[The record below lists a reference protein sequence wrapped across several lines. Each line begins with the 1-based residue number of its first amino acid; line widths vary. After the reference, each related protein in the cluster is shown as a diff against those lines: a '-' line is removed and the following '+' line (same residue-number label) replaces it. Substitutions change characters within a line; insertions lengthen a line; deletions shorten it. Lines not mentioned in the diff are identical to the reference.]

1 MTRNRPSK
9 HDPQSLSFDTQAVH
23 LGNSIDAGS
32 QAIRTPLV
40 MANSYALPS
49 DGTANGWS
57 GFDGMIY
64 ARDAN
69 TNGQCLEAKLRGMEG
84 AEDAVVFATGVAA
97 LHALFFSY
105 LRSGDHIVVS
115 EVTYEAVWK
124 LFTQLL
130 PERYNIT
137 ATFVDITD
145 LDAVRAA
152 ITPTTRLIHTETIAN
167 PTTLVADV
175 AGLAAVAHEHGI
187 YLSVDSTFTPP
198 PIYRP
203 IADGADFVIHSLT
216 KYINGHGDAMGGVV
230 LGKKELLD
238 TIRYDALLDAG
249 AAISPFNA
257 WMINR
262 GAVTLPLRLQR
273 HVTSAQQIAEY
284 LEAHPA
290 VAYVAYP
297 GLESHSG
304 HELAKRQFGDRGF
317 GGVLSFALEGD
328 IPLQR
333 RVVEN
338 LEVITHAVSLGHDE
352 SLIVFVGPEGR
363 GGWEQYPEGFRTYGH
378 FRLSVGLEDPADL
391 IADLDAAIAAAVAG

>member
-1 MTRNRPSK
+1 MTPNRPSK
-9 HDPQSLSFDTQAVH
+9 SEPSSLSFATQAVH
-23 LGNSIDAGS
+23 LGNSIDEGS

-69 TNGQCLEAKLRGMEG
+69 TNGKCLEEKLRGIEG

-105 LRSGDHIVVS
+105 LKAGDHIVVS

-124 LFTQLL
+124 LFTKLL

-137 ATFVDITD
+137 ATFVDVTD
-145 LDAVRAA
+145 LAAVRAA
-152 ITPTTRLIHTETIAN
+152 ITPQTRLIHTETIAN
-167 PTTLVADV
+167 PTTLVADI
-175 AGLAAVAHEHGI
+175 AGLAEIAHSNGL

-198 PIYRP
+198 PLYRP
-203 IADGADFVIHSLT
+203 IEDGADFVIHSLT

-230 LGKKELLD
+230 LGKKALLD

-262 GAVTLPLRLQR
+262 GAVTLPLRLER
-273 HVTSAQQIAEY
+273 HLASAQRVAEY
-284 LEAHPA
+284 LEAHPH

-297 GLESHSG
+297 GLESHAQ
-304 HELAKRQFGDRGF
+304 HELAKRQFADRGY
-317 GGVLSFALEGD
+317 GGVLAFALNGD
-328 IPLQR
+328 IATQR

-352 SLIVFVGPEGR
+352 SLIVYVGPDGR
-363 GGWEQYPEGFRTYGH
+363 GGWEQYPQDFRTFGH

-391 IADLDAAIAAAVAG
+391 IADLEAAIAAAVA